1 MDLNKHLEFFD
12 PNKIKGA
19 IHIIG
24 VGAIGST
31 VAEMLARI
39 GVPELFIYDIDTV
52 SPHNITN
59 QMYRTNQIGMDKVD
73 ALEILLKEI
82 NPDISIIKHPE
93 GYVDHMPLS
102 GNVVLAV
109 DNIELRRKI
118 VEQNMYN
125 PVIRSFYD
133 FRMRLTDA
141 QHYAADWSDAKQK
154 ETFYY
159 SMNFSSEE
167 AKAATPVSV
176 CGTSLSITPTV
187 RMIVSLGVANMIHF
201 FKEEPITKVMAADA
215 FTCEILTM

>member
-1 MDLNKHLEFFD
+1 MNLNKHLEFFD
-12 PNKIKGA
+12 PTKIKGS

-39 GVPELFIYDIDTV
+39 GVPELYIYDIDTV

-82 NPDISIIKHPE
+82 NPDINVIKHAK
-93 GYVDHMPLS
+93 GYTDNCPMS
-102 GNVVLAV
+102 GNIILAV

-118 VEQNMYN
+118 VQQNFYN

-141 QHYAADWSDAKQK
+141 QHYAADWQNQK
-154 ETFYY
+154 EKTTFLD

-201 FKEEPITKVMAADA
+201 FKEEPHAKLVVADA
-215 FTCEILTM
+215 FSYEIMPM

>member
-1 MDLNKHLEFFD
+1 MNLNKHLEFFD
-12 PNKIKGA
+12 PNKIKGC

-39 GVPELFIYDIDTV
+39 GVSELNIYDIDTV

-73 ALEILLKEI
+73 ALESILKEI
-82 NPDISIIKHPE
+82 NPDIHIIKHRN
-93 GYVDHMPLS
+93 GYTDNCPMS
-102 GNVVLAV
+102 GHVVLAV
-109 DNIELRRKI
+109 DNIDLRRKI
-118 VEQNMYN
+118 VQQNYYN
-125 PVIRSFYD
+125 PVIKSFYD

-141 QHYAADWSDAKQK
+141 QHYAADWTNPKQK
-154 ETFYY
+154 ETLLN

-201 FKEEPITKVMAADA
+201 FKEEPIAKVIIADA
-215 FTCEILTM
+215 FTFEIMSM